1 MEFIISCYFSHV
13 NDSEYIG
20 REKEKYITSWIQL
33 RKGFREWAGFRE
45 ESFVVFM
52 SALYSVLQTDHNL
65 TRALLLNVRT
75 IQLPRSRGYSVSRA
89 QPHHRLHCT

>member
-52 SALYSVLQTDHNL
+52 FGD
-65 TRALLLNVRT
+65 RD
-75 IQLPRSRGYSVSRA
+75 
-89 QPHHRLHCT
+89 